1 MCLYDL
7 QKGFEYPVLL
17 ERLFGAGVNGKMW
30 QLLSSWHDGG
40 SCHVK
45 LDGRLSASFQV
56 ERGVKQGSVL
66 LPTLYIFLL
75 VMDPLLRQLQASQLA
90 LSVNRFYAKGF
101 DDLRTF
107 ATSHESLKCQI
118 AILNTFVEQ
127 NLNGNKC
134 EIVLFSKHRTSALS
148 VCEVHG
154 WICLSSQ

>member
-30 QLLSSWHDGG
+30 QLLSSWHGGG

-66 LPTLYIFLL
+66 LPTL
-75 VMDPLLRQLQASQLA
+75 
-90 LSVNRFYAKGF
+90 
-101 DDLRTF
+101 
-107 ATSHESLKCQI
+107 
-118 AILNTFVEQ
+118 
-127 NLNGNKC
+127 
-134 EIVLFSKHRTSALS
+134 
-148 VCEVHG
+148 
-154 WICLSSQ
+154 